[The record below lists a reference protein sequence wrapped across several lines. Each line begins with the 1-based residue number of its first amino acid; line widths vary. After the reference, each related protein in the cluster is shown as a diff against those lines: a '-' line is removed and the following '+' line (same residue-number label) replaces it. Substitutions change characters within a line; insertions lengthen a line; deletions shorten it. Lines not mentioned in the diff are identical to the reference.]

1 MREEALRAFL
11 GPYAATPV
19 LCLGQTDST
28 NLQMKALARRGE
40 IRAPFLLT
48 ADSQTAGR
56 GRLGRAFLSPA
67 EDGLYMSVLVRLRPE
82 ARLPVTILAAAA
94 VCRAVEEA
102 CGLFPRVKWVN
113 DLFLRGKKI
122 CGILAEGLG
131 EQAVVGIGLN
141 LRTPPGGYP
150 GVAVAGALDC
160 AVSREEMAGR
170 ITANLLSAQTRPE
183 AEILEAY
190 RARMPL
196 VGREIRYTQ
205 NGQEKSA
212 RVTGVDE
219 TGGLMILG
227 EGGPEVLRCGEVSL
241 GSQAFSGL
249 E

>member
-1 MREEALRAFL
+1 MHEDALRAFL
-11 GPYAATPV
+11 GPYAGMPV
-19 LCLGQTDST
+19 LCLGQIDST

-40 IRAPFLLT
+40 IEAPFLLT

-67 EDGLYMSVLVRLRPE
+67 EDGLYMSVLLRLRPE
-82 ARLPVTILAAAA
+82 ARLPVTILAATA

-102 CGLFPRVKWVN
+102 CGLAPRVKWVN
-113 DLFLRGKKI
+113 DLFLRGRKI

-150 GVAVAGALDC
+150 GVPIAGALDC

-170 ITANLLSAQTRPE
+170 ITANLLSAQALPE
-183 AEILEAY
+183 EESLAAY
-190 RARMPL
+190 RSRMPL
-196 VGREIRYTQ
+196 VGREIRYVQ
-205 NGQEKSA
+205 NGQEKNA
-212 RVTGVDE
+212 RVTGVDAS
-219 TGGLMILG
+219 GGLMVLG
-227 EGGPEVLRCGEVSL
+227 ESGPEVLRCGEISL